1 MLTLGGYT
9 LVSTAVLLI
18 KNLAMGKT
26 LFVVSD
32 LHLGGADGFQICPAE
47 GRERL
52 VQFIDWVAGQKR
64 EGTEIQLVLNGDIV
78 DLLAEEDE
86 SGGFSAFVVNEDK
99 ARRKLMRIVKECES
113 VFAALRRFAAAGN
126 RLTLLIGNHDV
137 ELSLPSVRRDFLSL
151 FGEARIE
158 YLYDNEAYSIG
169 SVLIEHGN
177 RYDAWN
183 MVNHGELR
191 QVRSK
196 LSRSEMPRK
205 FAAQPGSELVARVMN
220 PVKKK
225 FSFVDLLKPET
236 GGVLPILAVLD
247 PGLWREVSATMRQLV
262 TTWYRG
268 QFTEAGL
275 PARADYVAASFPDKE
290 AVAHNQELPES
301 LCAGLD
307 AADAVL
313 AEVLP
318 RSAQVSLAKDIAV
331 AGLLKAF
338 RSWRSKADITFSVE
352 HEDEEYLKPAREHAK
367 HFRVVVFGHTHL
379 PKRIDLGGGALYL
392 NTGTWADVMRIPA
405 AVYGGDEVAGA
416 QVLKLFLDDVE
427 KNNITGFRRQI
438 ATFARIELDTDDQL
452 MSADVLFF
460 DDNGRVTPI
469 STAGMCERLA

>member
-1 MLTLGGYT
+1 
-9 LVSTAVLLI
+9 
-18 KNLAMGKT
+18 MGKT
-26 LFVVSD
+26 LFVISD
-32 LHLGGADGFQICPAE
+32 LHLGGAEGFQICPTE

-52 VQFIDWVAGQKR
+52 VRFIDWVAGQKC
-64 EGTEIQLVLNGDIV
+64 EDTAIQLVLNGDIV
-78 DLLAEEDE
+78 DFLAEEDDA
-86 SGGFSAFVVNEDK
+86 GGFSAFVADEGK
-99 ARRKLMRIVKECES
+99 ARRKLARIAEECES

-137 ELSLPSVRRDFLSL
+137 ELSLPSVRRDFLAL
-151 FGEARIE
+151 LGEAHIE

-169 SVLIEHGN
+169 PVLIEHGN

-196 LSRSEMPRK
+196 LSRSEAPSA

-247 PGLWREVSATMRQLV
+247 PGLWLEVGPAMRQRV
-262 TTWYRG
+262 TAWYRG
-268 QFTEAGL
+268 RFTKEGL
-275 PARADYVAASFPDKE
+275 PERADYIAASFPDK
-290 AVAHNQELPES
+290 VITTQSQELPEN
-301 LCAGLD
+301 LRAGLD
-307 AADAVL
+307 AADAAL
-313 AEVLP
+313 ADSLS
-318 RSAQVSLAKDIAV
+318 RGAQVSLTKDIAV

-338 RSWRSKADITFSVE
+338 RYWRSKADITFSVE
-352 HEDEEYLKPAREHAK
+352 HEDDEYLKPAHEHAK

-405 AVYGGDEVAGA
+405 AVYEGDEVAGA
-416 QVLKLFLDDVE
+416 KALARFLDDVE
-427 KNNITGFRRQI
+427 KNNITEFRRQI
-438 ATFARIELDTDDQL
+438 STFARIDIDAEEQL
-452 MSADVLFF
+452 KSADVLFF
-460 DDNGRVTPI
+460 DDDGRAVSI